1 MIRFKCQ
8 KCGCKLV
15 ASDKEAGGQMKCS
28 NCFAAWIIPEPTYI
42 KVRKHVRS
50 KKRQQSS
57 TDPSPKSEEA
67 KEQSTEGSH
76 EYLDED
82 IPEDSPGF
90 FDIRFIESALYSMTF
105 RFLLLFLLDD
115 GMRQDMY
122 VFIRRLCGASGLAAT
137 LGVLF
142 LFVPFGLG
150 MALCVFHAFSK
161 RIKSSFEKV
170 LMLFFAVAISAGTGI
185 YIGWYILRDGG
196 SLWLILFGIWNLV
209 YSGLLIFQF
218 ERIVLTEKDFEGA
231 YISGRNAAIGEI
243 LLSSLSATV
252 ILLFCEYLM
261 RMDWIISYS
270 ICITYTTSLDRQ
282 ILRLL
287 ARE

>member
-1 MIRFKCQ
+1 
-8 KCGCKLV
+8 
-15 ASDKEAGGQMKCS
+15 MKCP

-42 KVRKHVRS
+42 KVREHVRS

-57 TDPSPKSEEA
+57 TDPSSKSKEA
-67 KEQSTEGSH
+67 KEQSTEGSR
-76 EYLDED
+76 EYFDDD

-90 FDIRFIESALYSMTF
+90 FDIRFNESALYSMTF
-105 RFLLLFLLDD
+105 SFLLLFLLDD

-122 VFIRRLCGASGLAAT
+122 TFIRRLCGASGLAAT
-137 LGVLF
+137 LGILF
-142 LFVPFGLG
+142 FFVPFGLG

-170 LMLFFAVAISAGTGI
+170 LMLFFAVTISSGTGI
-185 YIGWYILRDGG
+185 YIGWYIVRGGG

-209 YSGLLIFQF
+209 YSGLLIYQF
-218 ERIVLTEKDFEGA
+218 ESIVLTEKDFDGT
-231 YISGRNAAIGEI
+231 YISGRNATIGEI
-243 LLSSLSATV
+243 ILSSLSATA
-252 ILLFCEYLM
+252 ILLCSEYLM
-261 RMDWIISYS
+261 RFDWIISYS

-282 ILRLL
+282 IQRLL